1 VSHQSFQRARPGQ
14 QETNR
19 HEEALGDYRRR
30 QLELAEVIR
39 GAMNLAAERGDER
52 RKAGARELLRRL
64 AADRFTLAVV
74 GQFSRG
80 KSTLM
85 NATLGHPYL
94 PTGALP
100 MTSVVTRVAYGSSP
114 HVTVR
119 RRGGSGV
126 PIQTSLEDLV
136 RFVAQSSVEREERQ
150 IVAADVEVPA
160 EILRLGFSFVDT
172 PGIGSAVAANT
183 ATTKHFLPE
192 ADAVIFVTAF
202 DAPLSEAELEFLTE
216 VRRHVNRLFFVVN
229 KLDLVSRTE
238 AIEVMRFVRERLI
251 QQSSAS
257 EPRVFAVSSRDAL
270 EAKLRAD
277 GFGLT
282 ASGLPALERALVQFL
297 TSEKA
302 RSFLL
307 GVCARTERLLV
318 QLRLDLEL
326 GRAAATHPASGDD
339 APGPAF
345 ERRVGELLANER
357 RVAEGLSGRIETELP
372 RLLVERSDAWT
383 DELRRL
389 TREEL
394 DAEWPPD
401 GTPASPGWV
410 QEAVSQLSQRARAL
424 FDRWLTERR
433 AEARTLLVA
442 LAAGELDEL
451 HSMQEAVEHVAAE
464 TFGITYPDVPAG
476 STWSPADLPE
486 LLIPHVALSVRLES
500 PRSWRIVSRSRTE
513 PEERSRLIQ
522 AVDAALIA
530 YTDRIR
536 SALVRAGR
544 EWAETVT
551 AAIERET
558 RSRADRL
565 QENARH
571 PADGEQFAAL
581 ERLGHDLAA
590 FRAQTVEWQPAP
602 SSPSDAEPRQSARPL
617 PQRPTRCTICAH
629 VAEVPFNYMAQA
641 QWDLARRDDIRAEHA
656 RAGGFCSL
664 HTWQYEETASPVGIA
679 LAYAPLA
686 EAAARLIDSA
696 GTREDL
702 EAALAQ
708 FMPDAERCPA
718 CVALADAERAAVQEL
733 VSGLPVD
740 SDGVTAPLLC
750 IRHLAA
756 AVAADPGSE
765 RSRWLAERLVRT
777 LGRTSEDLRTYALKR
792 DSLRADLLSD
802 EEDAAGIHVI
812 SYLAGAR
819 PLARPWRRTD
829 EIGWAATRCHIAPIP
844 MNNSSAASVENSSGR
859 SKG

>member
-1 VSHQSFQRARPGQ
+1 VSHQSFQRARPAQ

-19 HEEALGDYRRR
+19 SEEALRDYRRR

-39 GAMNLAAERGDER
+39 GAMNLASERGDER
-52 RKAGARELLRRL
+52 RKAAARELLRRL
-64 AADRFTLAVV
+64 ATDRFTLAVV

-100 MTSVVTRVAYGSSP
+100 MTSVVTRVAYGSRP

-126 PIQTSLEDLV
+126 PIETSLEDLV
-136 RFVAQSSVEREERQ
+136 RFVPSRASSARSGRSSRPTSRCPPKSFGWASPSSTPRE
-150 IVAADVEVPA
+150 
-160 EILRLGFSFVDT
+160 LG
-172 PGIGSAVAANT
+172 PAVAANT

-202 DAPLSEAELEFLTE
+202 DAPLTEAELEFLTE
-216 VRRHVNRLFFVVN
+216 VRRYVNRLFFVVN

-238 AIEVMRFVRERLI
+238 AVEVIGFVREQLV
-251 QQSSAS
+251 QQSTAC

-277 GFGLT
+277 SFRLT

-297 TSEKA
+297 TSERA

-307 GVCARTERLLV
+307 GVCARTERLLA

-326 GRAAATHPASGDD
+326 GRAAAAHPASGDD

-345 ERRVGELLANER
+345 DRRVGELLANER

-372 RLLVERSDAWT
+372 RLVEQSDAWT
-383 DELRRL
+383 NELRRL
-389 TREEL
+389 ALEEL
-394 DAEWPPD
+394 DAEWPPGD
-401 GTPASPGWV
+401 NPASAGWA
-410 QEAVSQLSQRARAL
+410 QEAASQLSQRARAL
-424 FDRWLTERR
+424 FDRWLTARR
-433 AEARTLLVA
+433 SEARARLVS
-442 LAAGELDEL
+442 LAAGELEEL
-451 HSMQEAVEHVAAE
+451 HSMQEAVEQVAAE
-464 TFGITYPDVPAG
+464 TFGITYADAPAG
-476 STWSPADLPE
+476 PTWSPADLPE
-486 LLIPHVALSVRLES
+486 LLIPQVTLSVRLES
-500 PRSWRIVSRSRTE
+500 PRTWRIGSRSRTE
-513 PEERSRLIQ
+513 PEERSRLLQ

-530 YTDRIR
+530 YTDRVR
-536 SALVRAGR
+536 AALVRAGR
-544 EWAETVT
+544 GWAETVT

-558 RSRADRL
+558 RRRADRL

-571 PADGEQFAAL
+571 PADGEQFAAR
-581 ERLGHDLAA
+581 ERLGRDLAA
-590 FRAQTVEWQPAP
+590 FRAQIVEWQPAP
-602 SSPSDAEPRQSARPL
+602 PSPSDAEPRQSARPL
-617 PQRPTRCTICAH
+617 PQRPARCTICAD
-629 VAEVPFNYMAQA
+629 VVEVPVNYMAQA

-664 HTWQYEETASPVGIA
+664 HTWQYEETASAVGIA

-686 EAAARLIDSA
+686 EAAAKLIDSA
-696 GTREDL
+696 GTRGEL
-702 EAALAQ
+702 APALAQ

-718 CVALADAERAAVQEL
+718 CVALADAERAAVQEF
-733 VSGLPVD
+733 VSSLPVD
-740 SDGVTAPLLC
+740 PDGITAPLLC

-777 LGRTSEDLRTYALKR
+777 LSRTSEDLRTYALKR

-802 EEDAAGIHVI
+802 EEDAAGIRVI

-819 PLARPWRRTD
+819 PLARPWRRSD
-829 EIGWAATRCHIAPIP
+829 EIG
-844 MNNSSAASVENSSGR
+844 
-859 SKG
+859 